1 MNYKAYDTEDFLQDA
16 SFREYCNGTVE
27 ESVRFWENWLA
38 EHPEKSAV
46 VEEARW
52 IYRLLNGGTDM
63 EIFRGHRVEMQRR
76 FELEGIHVARRK
88 ASVKQLQPK
97 KRTWYWLAA
106 ACVIGLV
113 AVTFLLN
120 RSASVGELQD
130 TGHLYSSLPGEK
142 KSFQLPDGTK
152 VILNGGSTLRLGNTY
167 NNNTRELTLD
177 GEAFFDVVHNP
188 DAPFIVHSKRFD
200 VKVLGTAFNVRS
212 YNEDKKSVAALI
224 RGKIELSFPESLTDK
239 KFILKPNEQITVE
252 DGGIT
257 SLSSSKTTVQNTNGK
272 PPSPILI
279 TPLQLMP
286 SDSTVIETAW
296 TESRL
301 VLYNESFEDAA
312 KKLERWFGVTVTFA
326 DNSLKAYRY
335 TGTFEKETLPS
346 IIEALKLS
354 KPFHYKFNEEQ
365 QSLLIEK

>member
-27 ESVRFWENWLA
+27 ESLRFWESWIA
-38 EHPEKSAV
+38 EHPEKKAV

-52 IYRLLNGGTDM
+52 IYRLLNGGSDA
-63 EIFRGHRVEMQRR
+63 EVFRGHRAEMQRR
-76 FELEGIHVARRK
+76 FEQEGIHIAQRMTPVRK
-88 ASVKQLQPK
+88 LQPK
-97 KRTWYWLAA
+97 KRAWYWLAA
-106 ACVIGLV
+106 ACLIGLV

-120 RSASVGELQD
+120 RNSGINELPD

-152 VILNGGSTLRLGNTY
+152 VILNGGSTLRLETAYNTDS
-167 NNNTRELTLD
+167 RELVLD

-188 DAPFIVHSKRFD
+188 SAPFIVHSKRFD
-200 VKVLGTAFNVRS
+200 IKVLGTAFNVRS

-224 RGKIELSFPESLTDK
+224 RGKIELLLPGSGTGK
-239 KFILKPNEQITVE
+239 KFILRPNQQVVVE
-252 DGGIT
+252 DDGST
-257 SLSSSKTTVQNTNGK
+257 AVSSSETQRNKNVK
-272 PPSPILI
+272 PPSPITI

-286 SDSTVIETAW
+286 YDSTVIETSW
-296 TESRL
+296 TENRL
-301 VLYNESFEDAA
+301 VFYNESFEDVA

-326 DNSLKAYRY
+326 EESMKAYRY
-335 TGTFEKETLPS
+335 TGTFDKENLPS

-354 KPFHYKFNEEQ
+354 KPFHYKFREEQ
-365 QSLLIEK
+365 RLLLIEK